1 MDTAPRGKK
10 RRNPCKDCTK
20 GTSIRLGK
28 EERARD
34 RSIWQRTQDSITGA
48 EPQFKLLA
56 PHPSESSSLWYSF
69 ILFSDDSVM
78 NMLMWFFTDQGQ
90 PEEIHRLD
98 RRGRWPGGPFFGGDR
113 DGRHPERAGRVHR
126 SAGAG
131 EGCCCTRFR
140 SSVPRSSEQHLA
152 LHSKDAVLVRPTNAP
167 NWWTYTYGQAKTPL
181 HIEHFYFCIYQRTVY
196 SLQVG

>member
-1 MDTAPRGKK
+1 MDTAPRGKL

-20 GTSIRLGK
+20 GISIRLRK
-28 EERARD
+28 EGRARD

-69 ILFSDDSVM
+69 FFLMIVWWTCLCDFLQIRDSLKKFTLFFLIVWWTCLCD
-78 NMLMWFFTDQGQ
+78 FFTDEGQ

-131 EGCCCTRFR
+131 EGDAAAQDTGARFR
-140 SSVPRSSEQHLA
+140 NHQNNIWPSVPR
-152 LHSKDAVLVRPTNAP
+152 
-167 NWWTYTYGQAKTPL
+167 TP
-181 HIEHFYFCIYQRTVY
+181 Y
-196 SLQVG
+196 

>member
-69 ILFSDDSVM
+69 FFSDDSVM

-90 PEEIHRLD
+90 PEEIHTFFSDSVMNMLMWFFYRWGTAWRNSQAWSTRAVT
-98 RRGRWPGGPFFGGDR
+98 RRPCRWR
-113 DGRHPERAGRVHR
+113 WQRWKASRASRKG
-126 SAGAG
+126 
-131 EGCCCTRFR
+131 T
-140 SSVPRSSEQHLA
+140 
-152 LHSKDAVLVRPTNAP
+152 
-167 NWWTYTYGQAKTPL
+167 
-181 HIEHFYFCIYQRTVY
+181 
-196 SLQVG
+196 